1 MIDFSKNTYFVKRTE
16 KDEVIKILKRH
27 PEYRGFDGISMFNN
41 AGLYQGNYNLLWEQI
56 EDNFTFYKRSNIQYL
71 DNEYITDSKIKQHP
85 WLIGLAEVYT
95 NDESVQHTPQPL
107 LPELK
112 KIDRQLMRIE

>member
-41 AGLYQGNYNLLWEQI
+41 AGLYQGN
-56 EDNFTFYKRSNIQYL
+56 
-71 DNEYITDSKIKQHP
+71 
-85 WLIGLAEVYT
+85 
-95 NDESVQHTPQPL
+95 
-107 LPELK
+107 
-112 KIDRQLMRIE
+112 

>member
-16 KDEVIKILKRH
+16 KDAVIEILKRH
-27 PEYRGFDGISMFNN
+27 PEYRGFDSLSTFNN
-41 AGLYQGNYNLLWEQI
+41 VGLYKNNYNLLWEQL
-56 EDNFTFYKRSNIQYL
+56 EDNFNYYTSANIQYL
-71 DNEYITDSKIKQHP
+71 DNEYITDSKIRQHP

-95 NDESVQHTPQPL
+95 NNECVQHTPQPL

-112 KIDRQLMRIE
+112 KIDRQLMKVE